1 MKTRMKTKKEE
12 EKKERNRR
20 KKKGNEIERKKI
32 LFNRVHH
39 SIAWHLYSNLETAWW
54 SEYLMN
60 QNSPVR
66 KSQTK
71 SLQIFNSHNTSAKLV
86 CAKL

>member
-1 MKTRMKTKKEE
+1 MGRSEEE
-12 EKKERNRR
+12 EKKEKDKEKR
-20 KKKGNEIERKKI
+20 KEMKSREKKL